1 MLTLLELKNKSCL
14 DLFFL
19 FLVSSELEWTTLCGC
34 ILVVFSFC
42 KLLMGKQLR
51 AYFWRL
57 QNSFQEKIP
66 FFFMGKKNKTKEET
80 RKKQI
85 RKKWFSFLL
94 SQTHTDKYCN
104 MSDIFQRFLR
114 LQKESCKKSLQ
125 SWCPFQMYWILSV
138 RAPYLK
144 DKAATCWDAS
154 SVTSLSFPYL
164 TVTIPYSTLP
174 DTLINSWDKQN
185 YILESHCLTKKHCV
199 WIPNHSL
206 LKSFLPF

>member
-1 MLTLLELKNKSCL
+1 MDNPMWLY
-14 DLFFL
+14 FGGFL
-19 FLVSSELEWTTLCGC
+19 FLQTTDGKAVKSIFLEATEL
-34 ILVVFSFC
+34 FSREDSF
-42 KLLMGKQLR
+42 LL
-51 AYFWRL
+51 Y
-57 QNSFQEKIP
+57 
-66 FFFMGKKNKTKEET
+66 GKKNKTEEET

-85 RKKWFSFLL
+85 RKKWSSFLL

-144 DKAATCWDAS
+144 GKAATCWDAS

-206 LKSFLPF
+206 LKSFLPFYLYPQALKF